1 MPKDL
6 KSPCELPEFPLLP
19 CSRGFCIA
27 VKGVLEALQNELTIL
42 HRTVNDKIQPEIES
56 IIASNCSATAP
67 RAALED
73 V

>member
-1 MPKDL
+1 MPKDF
-6 KSPCELPEFPLLP
+6 KSPCEMPEFPLLP

-42 HRTVNDKIQPEIES
+42 HRTVNDKIQPQTES
-56 IIASNCSATAP
+56 IIAANGSATAP

>member
-1 MPKDL
+1 MPKDF

-42 HRTVNDKIQPEIES
+42 HRTVNDKIQPQTES
-56 IIASNCSATAP
+56 IIAANGSATAP